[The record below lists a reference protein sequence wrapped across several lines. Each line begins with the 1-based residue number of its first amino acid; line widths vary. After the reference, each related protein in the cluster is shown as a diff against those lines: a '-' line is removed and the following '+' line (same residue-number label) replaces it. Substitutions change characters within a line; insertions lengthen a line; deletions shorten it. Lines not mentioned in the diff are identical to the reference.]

1 MGSLK
6 KSAIR
11 SSLLEP
17 RSAPFKILSNPC
29 TDMDT
34 FSQKDFFVYL
44 LSIISCSILL
54 GINIQ
59 VLFVNI
65 VKHI

>member
-34 FSQKDFFVYL
+34 FSQKDFYFTWYKHS
-44 LSIISCSILL
+44 SIIC
-54 GINIQ
+54 
-59 VLFVNI
+59 
-65 VKHI
+65 KHC